1 MADSGVAGERG
12 SGNRT
17 RDTGSGQF
25 VVETG
30 PDDVMTG
37 HVEVGTESDF
47 FTDTEL
53 CHAPTEARVQKWE
66 EKNRATIKIRIL

>member
-1 MADSGVAGERG
+1 VAGVAGERG

-17 RDTGSGQF
+17 CDTGSGQF

-37 HVEVGTESDF
+37 PIEVGTESDNVDF
-47 FTDTEL
+47 FTDAEL
-53 CHAPTEARVQKWE
+53 CHASTEGAKMGRK
-66 EKNRATIKIRIL
+66 KSSYD